1 MCFGFFFFF
10 LSVAICCNNNIIF
23 CNYVTI
29 SAKYYF
35 FTILLLVPFILM
47 LPTVFMG
54 KYSLLMLFSM
64 MFFTGGVSY
73 CLFMQLSVYNKQT
86 IPLNTKFIGKG
97 SMENNYLQVVFE
109 LVAFFVPILLLHILY
124 IIFNAQISY
133 IIFLLVG
140 FIFILGH
147 RIWLKNIYNRLMK
160 HRYDNIEGFRASR

>member
-1 MCFGFFFFF
+1 
-10 LSVAICCNNNIIF
+10 
-23 CNYVTI
+23 
-29 SAKYYF
+29 
-35 FTILLLVPFILM
+35 M

-109 LVAFFVPILLLHILY
+109 LVAFLSHG
-124 IIFNAQISY
+124 Q
-133 IIFLLVG
+133 
-140 FIFILGH
+140 
-147 RIWLKNIYNRLMK
+147 
-160 HRYDNIEGFRASR
+160 